1 MRIFYVAG
9 AVILLILV
17 PLLLYST
24 TKLAEGNKTSTY
36 ITALLC
42 LLVGLGSLFVGLI

>member
-9 AVILLILV
+9 AVLLLILV

-24 TKLAEGNKTSTY
+24 TKLIEGNRTSTY
-36 ITALLC
+36 Y
-42 LLVGLGSLFVGLI
+42 VYHFQ